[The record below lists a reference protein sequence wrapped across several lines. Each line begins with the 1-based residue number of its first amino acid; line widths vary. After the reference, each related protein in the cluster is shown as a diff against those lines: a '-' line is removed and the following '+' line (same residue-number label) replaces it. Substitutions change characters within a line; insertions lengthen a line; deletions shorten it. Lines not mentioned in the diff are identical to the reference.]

1 MVLYYNRFII
11 LFIKK
16 IQKINLK
23 ILQYSTVQLQM
34 LPTSTNYITTAFML
48 ALEYPGLE
56 IKVLYY
62 CTLYSTVQESAQKRN
77 HL

>member
-48 ALEYPGLE
+48 ASGHPGLE
-56 IKVLYY
+56 IKAL
-62 CTLYSTVQESAQKRN
+62 
-77 HL
+77 